1 MMKLNIFREDS
12 ARVPKQNIFKLFEKI
27 MSEET
32 EPNAGSKINLVFTTK
47 KRIRQLNK
55 AHRGKDSVTDV
66 LSFNIDNDGEDESV
80 FGEIYIS
87 TDIARVQAENF
98 DNTFSEELLRLTCH
112 GLLHLLG
119 YDHSGK
125 TDAVK
130 MQKREQY
137 FLSYVGDY

>member
-1 MMKLNIFREDS
+1 MMKLNIFREVS
-12 ARVPKQNIFKLFEKI
+12 ARVPKQKIFKLFEKI
-27 MSEET
+27 MTEET
-32 EPNAGSKINLVFTTK
+32 EPNAVSRINLVFTTK
-47 KRIRQLNK
+47 KCIRQLNK
-55 AHRGKDSVTDV
+55 ANRGKDIATDV
-66 LSFNIDNDGEDESV
+66 LSFNIDNDGEDETV

-87 TDIARVQAENF
+87 TDIAKVQAEKF
-98 DNTFSEELLRLTCH
+98 HNTFSEELLRLTCH

-137 FLSYVGDY
+137 FLSLVGDN

>member
-1 MMKLNIFREDS
+1 MMKLSIFREVA

-32 EPNAGSKINLVFTTK
+32 EQSAGSKVNLVFTTK
-47 KRIRQLNK
+47 KRIRKLNK
-55 AHRGKDSVTDV
+55 SHRGKDTTTDV
-66 LSFNIDNDGEDESV
+66 LSFNLGDPNKDDTV

-87 TDIARVQAENF
+87 TDIARVQAEEF
-98 DNTFSEELLRLTCH
+98 DITFSAELLRLTCH

-119 YDHSGK
+119 YSHSGK
-125 TDAVK
+125 TEAVK

-137 FLSYVGDY
+137 FLSYVGND

>member
-1 MMKLNIFREDS
+1 
-12 ARVPKQNIFKLFEKI
+12 
-27 MSEET
+27 MSKET
-32 EPNAGSKINLVFTTK
+32 EPDAGSRVNLVFTTK
-47 KRIRQLNK
+47 RRIYQLNK
-55 AHRGKDSVTDV
+55 SHRGKNKATDV
-66 LSFNIDNDGEDESV
+66 LSFNLDNNGGDTSV

-87 TDIARVQAENF
+87 TDIARAQAEEF

-125 TDAVK
+125 SEAFK

-137 FLSYVGDY
+137 FLSYVGEN